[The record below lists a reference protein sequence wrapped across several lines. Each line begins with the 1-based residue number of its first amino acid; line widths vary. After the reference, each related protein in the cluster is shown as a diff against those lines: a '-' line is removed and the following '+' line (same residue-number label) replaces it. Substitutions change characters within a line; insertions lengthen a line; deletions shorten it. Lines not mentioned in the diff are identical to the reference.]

1 MFRSPRCSAWTSDKR
16 VSLSLFHACGTL
28 MGARAAAGPKQQLQ
42 GRRIGET
49 ATGKTTGTTLTLV
62 ADAALVPRGGPEC
75 VNHIHVLHREN
86 ACAHRRQQVGVST
99 DRTPERL
106 LHGGSVEKRVVA

>member
-16 VSLSLFHACGTL
+16 VSLFLIHACGTL
-28 MGARAAAGPKQQLQ
+28 IGARAAAGPKQRD
-42 GRRIGET
+42 RRIGET

-62 ADAALVPRGGPEC
+62 ADAALLPRGGPDEC
-75 VNHIHVLHREN
+75 VNHIHVLHHEN

-99 DRTPERL
+99 DRTAERNGCSPEEAWRN
-106 LHGGSVEKRVVA
+106 VR